1 MSDLPRIY
9 VTLTECA
16 ERAKMKNTVPDTD
29 PTEKTEAA
37 NVAVLPLPNAGDP
50 GGIRTPDTQFRSIV
64 SGLDTYGFLTANSK
78 NVRVPSTTLADIDTV
93 SNTVPFHPELHPAF
107 GGAQ

>member
-1 MSDLPRIY
+1 
-9 VTLTECA
+9 
-16 ERAKMKNTVPDTD
+16 MKNTVPDTD

-64 SGLDTYGFLTANSK
+64 SGLDTSGHSPIYGFLTANSK

-93 SNTVPFHPELHPAF
+93 SFHPELHPAF